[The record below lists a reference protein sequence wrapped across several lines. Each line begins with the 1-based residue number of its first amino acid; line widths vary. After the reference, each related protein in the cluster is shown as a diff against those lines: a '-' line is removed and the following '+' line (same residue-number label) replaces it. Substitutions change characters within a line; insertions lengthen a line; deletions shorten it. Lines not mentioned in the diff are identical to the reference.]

1 MSRISIEVTDE
12 QHTQI
17 KVMASLQKKTI
28 KDLIIEN
35 IFNAPQA
42 RELNQATLKA
52 IEDIRNDTDLN
63 TYGSAE
69 ALFTRF
75 NKC

>member
-35 IFNAPQA
+35 IFNAPQT
-42 RELNQATLKA
+42 RELNQATLEA
-52 IEDIRNDTDLN
+52 IKDISNDNDLSI
-63 TYGSAE
+63 YGSVE
-69 ALFTRF
+69 TLFARF
-75 NKC
+75 NK

>member
-17 KVMASLQKKTI
+17 KVMASLQNKTI

-35 IFNAPQA
+35 IFNAPQT
-42 RELNQATLKA
+42 RELNQATLEA
-52 IEDIRNDTDLN
+52 IKDIDNDNDLN
-63 TYGSAE
+63 TYESVE
-69 ALFTRF
+69 ALSARF
-75 NKC
+75 NK

>member
-35 IFNAPQA
+35 IFNAPQT
-42 RELNQATLKA
+42 RELNQVNL
-52 IEDIRNDTDLN
+52 EDIKDISNDTDLSI
-63 TYGSAE
+63 YGSVE
-69 ALFTRF
+69 TL
-75 NKC
+75 

>member
-35 IFNAPQA
+35 IFNAPQT
-42 RELNQATLKA
+42 RELNQTTLEA
-52 IEDIRNDTDLN
+52 IKDISKDNDLN
-63 TYGSAE
+63 IYESVGT
-69 ALFTRF
+69 LFARF
-75 NKC
+75 NK

>member
-1 MSRISIEVTDE
+1 MSRISIEVSDE

-35 IFNAPQA
+35 IFKTPQA

-52 IEDIRNDTDLN
+52 IEDIRNNNELN
-63 TYGSAE
+63 TYSSVE
-69 ALFTRF
+69 TLFARL
-75 NKC
+75 NK

>member
-35 IFNAPQA
+35 IFNAPQT
-42 RELNQATLKA
+42 RELNQATLEA
-52 IEDIRNDTDLN
+52 IKDISNDNNLSI
-63 TYGSAE
+63 YGSVE
-69 ALFTRF
+69 TLFARF
-75 NKC
+75 NK

>member
-35 IFNAPQA
+35 IFNAPQT
-42 RELNQATLKA
+42 RELNQVTLEA
-52 IEDIRNDTDLN
+52 IKDISNDTDLSI
-63 TYGSAE
+63 YGSVE
-69 ALFTRF
+69 TLFARF
-75 NKC
+75 NK